1 MKRIYSTYEAKAKFS
16 EIVRLVREE
25 GERVTISYHGRPVA
39 EIRPIEPEEP
49 GDAIV
54 VRLRGLEARGA
65 VVRGERKGQLRP
77 LAHRPGALARFL
89 AERNT

>member
-39 EIRPIEPEEP
+39 EIRPIEPEQ
-49 GDAIV
+49 GDAMA
-54 VRLRGLEARGA
+54 VRLRGLEARGV